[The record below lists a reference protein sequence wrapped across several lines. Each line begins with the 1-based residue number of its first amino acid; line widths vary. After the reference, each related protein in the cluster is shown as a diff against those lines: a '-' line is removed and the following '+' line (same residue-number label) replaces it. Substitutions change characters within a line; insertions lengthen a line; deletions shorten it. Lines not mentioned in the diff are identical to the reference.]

1 MIISSHMVWG
11 YVFGKAT
18 ARFQRTKPNLAL
30 LILVGALPDFD
41 LFTREPYGT
50 LLGHHGMSHS
60 WVVIVLISLPFFYVF
75 GARTLPYFVGV
86 LQHPMFGDLVAN
98 HIPLLFP
105 LTLSEAG
112 LNLSENNPTVEIALE
127 IIGFLLFLMLFI
139 SSGDWK
145 MQLPR
150 TKWTRLW
157 LLLWVP
163 PLLLTAAQGFLY
175 YEPNL
180 LTQIYSA
187 YAIVSSLSLL
197 ITCATLAIRTV
208 R

>member
-18 ARFQRTKPNLAL
+18 ARFQTTKPNLAL
-30 LILVGALPDFD
+30 LI
-41 LFTREPYGT
+41 
-50 LLGHHGMSHS
+50 
-60 WVVIVLISLPFFYVF
+60 
-75 GARTLPYFVGV
+75 
-86 LQHPMFGDLVAN
+86 
-98 HIPLLFP
+98 
-105 LTLSEAG
+105 
-112 LNLSENNPTVEIALE
+112 
-127 IIGFLLFLMLFI
+127 LFI

-163 PLLLTAAQGFLY
+163 PLLLTATQGFLY
-175 YEPNL
+175 YEPDL

-187 YAIVSSLSLL
+187 YAIFSSLSLL
-197 ITCATLAIRTV
+197 VTCATLAIRTV
-208 R
+208 RCTRVRIERG